1 MSQHATT
8 PDNTDTTSTN
18 AALQWMLTGQIS
30 ETDPVRE
37 YLIHDDVFSIGRSSS
52 SSLCLPVA
60 CISKNH
66 AEIES
71 SGCSLLVRDLG
82 STNGTFVNG
91 SRIEGDALV
100 NSGDLVQF
108 ASLVFR
114 VGVQGQVTEHQ
125 TIHEDNCDQALAMMQ
140 FDRLIDSGA
149 FFPFFQPIVRMQDQV
164 PIGYEVLGRS
174 KLFGMQSPV
183 EMFSAAS
190 QLNLES
196 QLSQMFRNRG
206 IEVGAQLPDMNL
218 FVNTHPKEL
227 GTEEFY
233 RSLYRIREF
242 SNQSVTLEIHERA
255 VTDARSMKQ
264 MCSILDELNIQLAFD
279 DFGVGEARLV
289 ELGEYRPDYLKFDME
304 LTRSIDSASTKHLE
318 VVRLLAKLVTDLGI
332 LPLAEGIENETSHQI
347 LTDMGFVLGQGYH
360 YGKPQSISY
369 YQSASNC

>member
-1 MSQHATT
+1 
-8 PDNTDTTSTN
+8 
-18 AALQWMLTGQIS
+18 MLTGQIS

-37 YLIHDDVFSIGRSSS
+37 YLVHDDVFSVGRSSN
-52 SSLCLPVA
+52 SSLCLPVG
-60 CISKNH
+60 CVSKNH
-66 AEIES
+66 AEIQS
-71 SGCSLLVRDLG
+71 IDGQLVVRDLG

-91 SRIEGDALV
+91 SRIEDESTI
-100 NSGDLVQF
+100 NNGDLVQF

-149 FFPFFQPIVRMQDQV
+149 FFPFFQPIVRMDDQS

-206 IEVGAQLPDMNL
+206 IEVGAQLGDTNL

-233 RSLYRIREF
+233 KSLYGIREF
-242 SNQSVTLEIHERA
+242 SNQRITLEIHERA
-255 VTDARSMKQ
+255 VTDAESMKQ
-264 MCSILDELNIQLAFD
+264 MCSILEELDIQLAFD

-304 LTRSIDSASTKHLE
+304 LTRSIDSASSKHLE

-332 LPLAEGIENETSHQI
+332 MPLAEGIENESSHEI
-347 LTDMGFVLGQGYH
+347 LKDMGFVLGQGYY
-360 YGKPQSISY
+360 YGRPQAITTYLSE
-369 YQSASNC
+369 